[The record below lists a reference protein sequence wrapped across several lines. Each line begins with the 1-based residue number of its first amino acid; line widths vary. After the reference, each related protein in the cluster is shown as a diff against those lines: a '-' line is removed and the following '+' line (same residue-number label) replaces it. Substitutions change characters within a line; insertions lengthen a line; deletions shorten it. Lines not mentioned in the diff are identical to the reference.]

1 MKVKIKPSTIE
12 GQVVAPPSKSYTH
25 RALVCSALAN
35 GESTII
41 SPLNSDDTEATMDLL
56 EKLGVK
62 IRVKEDTWN
71 VNGGQLYQP
80 KGDLFCRES
89 GTTMRFMTAICSLV
103 NGTCRLIGGSSLSKR
118 PMKPLIDG
126 LKQLGVE
133 CASERGFPPVTVKG
147 GLTGGQ
153 TKIPGDIS
161 SQFISAL
168 LLVAPLAKEDTELI
182 LTTPLESKPYVLM
195 TIDAQRQFGVEIG
208 ASEDLREFWVKKHAY
223 TPRNYKVEGDW
234 SSAAFLLASGVLAG
248 EIEVQNL
255 NEKSLQADREI
266 LNVLKQMG
274 AEAISKN
281 RNIKLK
287 KSELEA
293 LKFDV
298 SDCPDL
304 FPILTVLCAV
314 AEGKSKLTGIKRLKI
329 KESDR
334 IAAMK
339 EGLVRMNVA
348 VMEEENSIIIKT
360 SKPKGAIIDPKND
373 HRIAMAF
380 AILSL
385 VAEGETIIQDA
396 ECVSKS
402 FPTFWD
408 VMKYLGMNFEEIT

>member
-195 TIDAQRQFGVEIG
+195 TIDAQRQFGVEIE
-208 ASEDLREFWVKKHAY
+208 APEDLREFWIKKQAY
-223 TPRNYKVEGDW
+223 APRNYKVEGDW
-234 SSAAFLLASGVLAG
+234 SSSAFLLASGVLVG
-248 EIEVQNL
+248 EIEAQNL
-255 NEKSLQADREI
+255 NAKSLQSDREI
-266 LNVLKQMG
+266 LNVLQKMG

-281 RNIKLK
+281 GNITLK

-293 LKFDV
+293 IEFDV

-339 EGLVRMNVA
+339 EGLVRMNVD
-348 VMEEENSIIIKT
+348 VVEEENSIIIKT

-385 VAEGETIIQDA
+385 VAEGETIIQDV

-402 FPTFWD
+402 FPNFWD
-408 VMKYLGMNFEEIT
+408 VMKHLGMNFEEIT

>member
-1 MKVKIKPSTIE
+1 MKIKITPSTIE
-12 GQVVAPPSKSYTH
+12 GHVVAPPSKSYTH
-25 RALVCSALAN
+25 RALVCSALAK
-35 GESTII
+35 GENKII
-41 SPLNSDDTEATMDLL
+41 SPLKSDDTDSTMDLL
-56 EKLGVK
+56 EKLGVT
-62 IRVKEDTWN
+62 IRVKEDSWEIT
-71 VNGGQLYQP
+71 GGQLHQP
-80 KGDLFCRES
+80 EGDLFCRES

-103 NGTCRLIGGSSLSKR
+103 NGTCRLTGGSSLSKR

-133 CASERGFPPVTVKG
+133 CTSENGFPPVTVKG

-168 LLVAPLAKEDTELI
+168 LLVAPLAKENTDLI

-195 TIDAQRQFGVEIG
+195 TMDTQRKFGIEIE
-208 ASEDLREFWVKKHAY
+208 ASEDLREFWIKKQAY
-223 TPRNYKVEGDW
+223 KPRNYKVEGDW
-234 SSAAFLLASGVLAG
+234 SSTAFLLASGALTG
-248 EIEVQNL
+248 EIETKNL
-255 NEKSLQADREI
+255 NANSLQADREI
-266 LNVLKQMG
+266 LNVLKKMG
-274 AEAISKN
+274 AQIISKSG
-281 RNIKLK
+281 NITLK
-287 KSELEA
+287 KAELEA
-293 LKFDV
+293 LEFDV

-314 AEGKSKLTGIKRLKI
+314 AKGKSKLTGIKRLRI

-339 EGLVRMNVA
+339 EGFTRMNVA
-348 VMEEENSIIIKT
+348 VMEEENSVIIKQ
-360 SKPKGAIIDPKND
+360 SKPTGAIIDPKND

-380 AILSL
+380 AVLSL

-402 FPTFWD
+402 FPNFWD
-408 VMKYLGMNFEEIT
+408 VMKHLGMNFEEII